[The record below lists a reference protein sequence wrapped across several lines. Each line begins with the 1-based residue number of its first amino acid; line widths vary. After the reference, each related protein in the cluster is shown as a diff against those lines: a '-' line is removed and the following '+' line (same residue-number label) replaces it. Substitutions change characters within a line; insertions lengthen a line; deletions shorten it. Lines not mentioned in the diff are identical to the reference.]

1 MPSGTI
7 LHSRPV
13 RSDDEISP
21 SFLGRSLRHIRYWSL
36 ALAGAIIGIIPI
48 LLVVFVIVEF
58 HALNDMIVKPDT
70 DTSLRRDVR
79 AQDELALKTPRLQTA
94 VCLGDLIE

>member
-1 MPSGTI
+1 VGCYVS
-7 LHSRPV
+7 
-13 RSDDEISP
+13 
-21 SFLGRSLRHIRYWSL
+21 YWSL
-36 ALAGAIIGIIPI
+36 RLASTIVGIIPI
-48 LLVVFVIVEF
+48 LFVIFVIVEF